1 MSYVVNSIVPLV
13 FYGDKCQNLKSLKI
27 IMMSWKEQ
35 RKRRNGLYVK
45 RSAGSHLKEGSDE
58 PKISTV

>member
-35 RKRRNGLYVK
+35 RKRCHGKSSENGGT
-45 RSAGSHLKEGSDE
+45 AF
-58 PKISTV
+58 T